1 MKKRIVWF
9 FIASSLVACGQ
20 EKKTEAATEIMGK
33 VEKIAIMQNP
43 EINSQNFISK
53 VIEKVKH
60 YPKEPIYY
68 MRLGKV
74 NCHIEVLVN
83 NMPVYEDYEMDIVT
97 TPIDIN
103 AGILKS
109 GKQKLTYRLYPLGD
123 LEKEVYEN
131 GESYPTLTDFTR
143 LSIRIIQMD
152 NKGEQKLKDEVE
164 VMHHINL
171 TDENDNFIASG
182 ESYYEFSF
190 EFQAEVPYEVE
201 GWTNGQ
207 DLTKLDQKLLEEK
220 ALEYLNIY
228 QKVYENK
235 DADAMAKLKFKPL
248 AELAQTGYL
257 DESSINDDWEGFY
270 LYHLSHENKR
280 FKPIK
285 DFRKVFLEEGKLLYL
300 VQNKIDY
307 PFKARSALEFSYL
320 DSDGDRLRV
329 WPGVYFYLPKGKKLE
344 DGLEAAR

>member
-1 MKKRIVWF
+1 MIKSITLF
-9 FIASSLVACGQ
+9 FVISFLVACGQ
-20 EKKTEAATEIMGK
+20 EKKTESISHD
-33 VEKIAIMQNP
+33 EKINIMQNP
-43 EINSQNFISK
+43 DINSQNFVSK
-53 VIEKVKH
+53 VLEKVKH

-68 MRLGKV
+68 MRLSKV

-83 NMPVYEDYEMDIVT
+83 NMPVYEDYEMDIVA

-123 LEKEVYEN
+123 LEKEMYEN

-143 LSIRIIQMD
+143 LSIWIIQMD

-201 GWTNGQ
+201 GWINGQ

-220 ALEYLNIY
+220 ALEYLNTY
-228 QKVYENK
+228 QKFMK
-235 DADAMAKLKFKPL
+235 TRMPMP
-248 AELAQTGYL
+248 
-257 DESSINDDWEGFY
+257 W
-270 LYHLSHENKR
+270 
-280 FKPIK
+280 
-285 DFRKVFLEEGKLLYL
+285 
-300 VQNKIDY
+300 QN
-307 PFKARSALEFSYL
+307 
-320 DSDGDRLRV
+320 
-329 WPGVYFYLPKGKKLE
+329 
-344 DGLEAAR
+344 